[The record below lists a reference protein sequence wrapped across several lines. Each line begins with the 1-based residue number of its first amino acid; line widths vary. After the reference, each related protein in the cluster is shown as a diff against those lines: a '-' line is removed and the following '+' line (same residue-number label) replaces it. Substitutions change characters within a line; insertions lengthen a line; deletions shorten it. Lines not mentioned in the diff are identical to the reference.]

1 LRAAARLI
9 VPCDHPR
16 ILTAPRYTIFLRDDA
31 VSNRIHPI
39 NAPPGRCGCRRDDR
53 HRGSK
58 PSRGR
63 SQGSRPFREYQP
75 STDGGWF
82 PHHSGSSHG
91 RSSPM
96 DTRKCSTAVIAA
108 KTPVTLWRQEMAPGF
123 APAPVLMS
131 WQAATAVM
139 LMQRLYPNLA
149 SPRSTSKV
157 DERTIELRA
166 SMCRSDDENARR
178 KGSGHPGQRSASCP
192 LTPPS
197 TTRSTPAA
205 ISFPPTRIENSE
217 RRYHRHDASGPRNR
231 RGARNRSQNSSAKN
245 AKPWPRSRHRG
256 SGRD

>member
-82 PHHSGSSHG
+82 PHYSGSSHG

-108 KTPVTLWRQEMAPGF
+108 KTPVTLWQEMASGF
-123 APAPVLMS
+123 APAPVLTPVTGYRS
-131 WQAATAVM
+131 SPARALSEQTAHSRDWDPVCEYPSRPAVICAASKAEHVTAPD
-139 LMQRLYPNLA
+139 QLA
-149 SPRSTSKV
+149 KRSTTLLPNV
-157 DERTIELRA
+157 
-166 SMCRSDDENARR
+166 
-178 KGSGHPGQRSASCP
+178 GV
-192 LTPPS
+192 
-197 TTRSTPAA
+197 
-205 ISFPPTRIENSE
+205 RI
-217 RRYHRHDASGPRNR
+217 
-231 RGARNRSQNSSAKN
+231 
-245 AKPWPRSRHRG
+245 
-256 SGRD
+256 